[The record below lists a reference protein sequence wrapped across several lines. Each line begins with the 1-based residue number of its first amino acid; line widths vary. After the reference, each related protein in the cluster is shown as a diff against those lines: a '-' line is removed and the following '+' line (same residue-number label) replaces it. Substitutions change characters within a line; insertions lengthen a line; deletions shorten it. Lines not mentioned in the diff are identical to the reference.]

1 MPADHETFS
10 LAGAITTAA
19 IAALGWCAIYI
30 LTGWREDRTKR
41 LQLELEHASSQAKE
55 FYAPLVALTDQ
66 LNSLAVVFDEVSE
79 GKSGEER
86 HKLEGLFFARFF
98 LPIHEQINEILK
110 TKVHLL
116 EGAAV
121 PVSFTQYFE
130 HYATQKAYWNLQGDG
145 LEVSNIK
152 VPDYPPAFYWDVRQG
167 YEAVLQRYENTL
179 EELRQRRWLFDFDE
193 RISSFS
199 RSLTHKLQARRAPKD
214 TTESEPP
221 LPPG

>member
-19 IAALGWCAIYI
+19 IAALGWCAVYI

-86 HKLEGLFFARFF
+86 HKLESLFYARFF

-116 EGAAV
+116 EGATV
-121 PVSFTQYFE
+121 PVSFTEYFE
-130 HYATQKAYWNLQGDG
+130 HYATQKAYWNLKGDG

-152 VPDYPPAFYWDVRQG
+152 VPGYPSAFYWDVRQG
-167 YEAVLQRYENTL
+167 YEAVLQRYEDTL

-193 RISSFS
+193 RISSYS
-199 RSLTHKLQARRAPKD
+199 QSLTQKLQARRGPKH

-221 LPPG
+221 PPPG